1 MFTKLPIYHLT
12 DNIVERLKVSSTEQ
26 LFDNLM
32 YVSNP
37 QNANLCDLPFGGDQ
51 GLIPRLQIYHI
62 NDDVVEMLNNDYIID
77 VYTKLI

>member
-1 MFTKLPIYHLT
+1 
-12 DNIVERLKVSSTEQ
+12 
-26 LFDNLM
+26 M

-62 NDDVVEMLNNDYIID
+62 NDDVVEMLNNDYIIYL
-77 VYTKLI
+77 YTNQM